1 MRGKSFECK
10 DSAHSPRKNE
20 NPGAG
25 VASID
30 IKARSCWIAVL
41 DTAQCWK
48 DSVLMLRIGKKA
60 IKFSL
65 MVS

>member
-48 DSVLMLRIGKKA
+48 DSVL
-60 IKFSL
+60 
-65 MVS
+65 